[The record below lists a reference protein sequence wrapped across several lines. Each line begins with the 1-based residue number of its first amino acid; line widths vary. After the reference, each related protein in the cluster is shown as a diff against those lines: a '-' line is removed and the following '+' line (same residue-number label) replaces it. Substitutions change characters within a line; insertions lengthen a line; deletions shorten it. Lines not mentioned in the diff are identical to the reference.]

1 MCLITLATLVIGVAT
16 TLVNHRQLRLC
27 LRATRFDAATLI
39 VTLLATLLLPL
50 QVAIFVGVG
59 LSIMLYLRK
68 AARPELIEY
77 AFSAWQGSENPS
89 TRGKTI
95 ADTHFFVCRTEIRA
109 LGPERADHERSP

>member
-68 AARPELIEY
+68 AHPPGISRVRFLDLAGL
-77 AFSAWQGSENPS
+77 
-89 TRGKTI
+89 
-95 ADTHFFVCRTEIRA
+95 
-109 LGPERADHERSP
+109 